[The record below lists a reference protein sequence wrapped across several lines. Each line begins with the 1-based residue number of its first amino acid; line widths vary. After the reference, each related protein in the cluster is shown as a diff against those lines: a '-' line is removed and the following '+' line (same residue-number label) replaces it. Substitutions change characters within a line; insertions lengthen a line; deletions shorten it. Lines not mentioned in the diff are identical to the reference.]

1 MECAHEIIITVK
13 VVLLVVTEG
22 HLAAT
27 VLEEE
32 HSLTLLHGT
41 WTELAIIQGF
51 AWANSNNNTEV
62 ELFLLGLRQE
72 DATLG
77 LCEGFG
83 PLDKDAVHEGTQ
95 LLEYDHLLRLFSKA
109 NKINY
114 SL

>member
-27 VLEEE
+27 VLGEE

-51 AWANSNNNTEV
+51 AWANTEV
-62 ELFLLGLRQE
+62 EVFLLALRDK

-77 LCEGFG
+77 LCEGLG
-83 PLDKDAVHEGTQ
+83 LLDKDAVHEGTQ
-95 LLEYDHLLRLFSKA
+95 LLECDHLLRLF
-109 NKINY
+109 
-114 SL
+114 